1 MVVLVYKAKAL
12 LALGVQPKERRVL
25 ALFGGLI
32 KAALAV
38 MELTQIIYKPLLTV
52 VLGYLDGVLVEIMV
66 ARQAEIQAP
75 THRLDGAVELV
86 LFALSGPAQLVNS
99 HQQTRLMFNKE

>member
-1 MVVLVYKAKAL
+1 VVLVYRAKAL
-12 LALGVQPKERRVL
+12 LALEVQPKERRGL
-25 ALFGGLI
+25 ALFGGLT

-38 MELTQIIYKPLLTV
+38 MELTQIIYKPSLTV
-52 VLGYLDGVLVEIMV
+52 VLGYLDGGLVEIMV

-86 LFALSGPAQLVNS
+86 LFALSGPGPLGNF
-99 HQQTRLMFNKE
+99 HQQILLMFNKE